1 MVMSSSFIPSAQ
13 VIADGQPRFQI
24 PAMPEHPA
32 WAGAAM
38 EEEAGGVSAEVRAF
52 LDAQLGGG
60 DVVIDLAPGFGFVAL
75 GATTAPGGM
84 PTVFV
89 SGLEEDRLQALQDVA
104 VDVGGWLD
112 ELPVAEQSQ
121 LASLAEARLE
131 PEGRVFVHVDAKDV
145 TQVSAWLQPLLDTQR
160 VLAICIGDA
169 ANSTEWAA
177 AAATLAEMQ
186 FTPCG
191 VVEQDGELII
201 VPITDAPDA
210 AVIALPTSLVD
221 GAED

>member
-1 MVMSSSFIPSAQ
+1 
-13 VIADGQPRFQI
+13 
-24 PAMPEHPA
+24 
-32 WAGAAM
+32 M

-89 SGLEEDRLQALQDVA
+89 SGLDEDRLQALQDVA

-112 ELPVAEQSQ
+112 ELPASEQAQ
-121 LASLAEARLE
+121 MASIAEARLE
-131 PEGRVFVHVDAKDV
+131 PEGRVFVHVNANDV
-145 TQVSAWLQPLLDTQR
+145 AQLGTWLQPLLETQR
-160 VLAICIGDA
+160 VLAICVGDA
-169 ANSTEWAA
+169 AHNPAWAT
-177 AAATLAEMQ
+177 AAATLAAMQ
-186 FTPCG
+186 FTACS

-201 VPITDAPDA
+201 VPVADAPDA
-210 AVIALPTSLVD
+210 AVIALPSALVD